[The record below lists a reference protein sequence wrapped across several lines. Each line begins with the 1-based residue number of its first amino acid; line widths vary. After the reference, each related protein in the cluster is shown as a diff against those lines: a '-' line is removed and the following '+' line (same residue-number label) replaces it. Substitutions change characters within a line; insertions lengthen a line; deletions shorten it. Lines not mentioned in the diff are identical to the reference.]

1 MYPTI
6 GTVLEQTTERHPERE
21 AILDLRQN
29 RRVTYEQWNR
39 HVNRLARALADTGV
53 KKGDRVSAVLYNTL
67 ELGSLFF
74 ACAKLGAVFNPVN
87 YRLSTEEISFILRDA
102 EPKVVV
108 FESTVETQILPIA
121 EREKQLVFW
130 CIDQGTSAGYA
141 QDYWEMVGQAPELSL
156 NIDVDEQDT
165 FSIMYTSGTTG
176 KPKGVMHRHRDLIE
190 QSQILIAVTKLTHRD
205 RGLAVA
211 PMFHV
216 AELHCC
222 FLPRVHIGAGNV
234 LLQQFD
240 ARTVLETIQREQ
252 VTILFA
258 ATTMWNLLLKE
269 NVEDFD
275 LSSLRLG
282 LYGAAPMAPS
292 MVRAIHE
299 RLGIGLV
306 QAYGMTE
313 MGPAVTFLLPD
324 EQLKK
329 AGSAGKPAIHHE
341 VRVVR
346 PGTDGPSEPEEVLP
360 PGEVGEILV
369 RGTCLMQGYYKRE
382 EANRKALYKG
392 WYHSGDLGCLD
403 EDGYLWVVDRMDDMI
418 ISGGENIYPREIEDV
433 LYEHPG
439 VFEVAV
445 VGEPDE
451 TWGERVVAYVVPKDD
466 ALTAEDL
473 DAFLRESDKLSNYK
487 RPRRYV
493 FVEALPKNASGKILR
508 YRLRSKRAT
517 SVSVS
522 REGNG

>member
-6 GTVLEQTTERHPERE
+6 GTVLEQTAERHPDRE

-29 RRVTYEQWNR
+29 RRFTYEQWNR
-39 HVNRLARALADTGV
+39 HVNRLASALAVAGV
-53 KKGDRVSAVLYNTL
+53 KKGDRVSTVLYNTV

-74 ACAKLGAVFNPVN
+74 ACAKLGAIFNPVN
-87 YRLSTEEISFILRDA
+87 YRLSSEEISFILRDA

-108 FESTVETQILPIA
+108 FEPAVEAQIRPVA
-121 EREKQLVFW
+121 EREDTSVFW
-130 CIDQGTSAGYA
+130 CTDQGTVPDYA
-141 QDYWEMVGQAPELSL
+141 QDYWEMVGQAPDLSMDI
-156 NIDVDEQDT
+156 NVNEQDT
-165 FSIMYTSGTTG
+165 CSIMYTSGTTG

-190 QSQILIAVTKLTHRD
+190 QSQILIAMMQLTPSD
-205 RGLAVA
+205 LGLAVA
-211 PMFHV
+211 PMFHS

-234 LLQQFD
+234 LLHQFD
-240 ARTVLETIQREQ
+240 SRTVLETIQREQ
-252 VTILFA
+252 VTMLFA
-258 ATTMWNLLLKE
+258 APTMWNLLLKE
-269 NVEDFD
+269 NVEDYD

-369 RGTCLMQGYYKRE
+369 RGSCMMQGYYKRE

-392 WYHSGDLGCLD
+392 WYHSGDLGYLD
-403 EDGYLWVVDRMDDMI
+403 EEGYLWVVDRMDDMI

-439 VFEVAV
+439 VFEAAV

-451 TWGERVVAYVVPKDD
+451 TWGERVVAYVVPKDRS
-466 ALTAEDL
+466 LTAEAL
-473 DAFLRESDKLSNYK
+473 DTFLRESYKLSNYK
-487 RPRRYV
+487 RPRRYI
-493 FVEALPKNASGKILR
+493 FVESLPKNASGKIQR
-508 YRLRSKRAT
+508 YRLRSGWKT
-517 SVSVS
+517 GVSVG
-522 REGNG
+522 REGSA